1 MISPYKFIPISF
13 RKAGAGRI
21 RKRDMISPYKFIPI
35 SFRKAGA
42 GRKAPPAIRPLF

>member
-1 MISPYKFIPISF
+1 MLSKMGLLA
-13 RKAGAGRI
+13 AGAPSRVDI

-35 SFRKAGA
+35 FFRKAGA